1 MSQKLNSILQQIRH
15 KKLLVGGG
23 LVAGYCLYSY
33 NHNHRMRK
41 IDGKNIYHSLLKYQD
56 NKERNTMIHN
66 LKTRDQHIK
75 EIEAAQY
82 DTLIIGKK
90 TLIN

>member
-1 MSQKLNSILQQIRH
+1 MSQKLHSIFQQFRN
-15 KKLLVGGG
+15 KKILAAGG
-23 LVAGYCLYSY
+23 LVAGYCVYSY
-33 NHNHRMRK
+33 NQNHRMRK

-75 EIEAAQY
+75 EIETTQY
-82 DTLIIGKK
+82 DTLIIGNKK
-90 TLIN
+90 T